1 MVYDGVM
8 DMESMQITA
17 KVPRELVERLDRF
30 ATEHRWS
37 RATAIQALLEQGLP
51 PEADSTAQ

>member
-1 MVYDGVM
+1 
-8 DMESMQITA
+8 MESMQITA